1 MDHHVWQLG
10 DPHQEKGPLV
20 PREALDRL
28 GVRLTIPEPA
38 NCAFGSLSEA
48 FPLLVFVASLAAL
61 CAWELRAC
69 LRELVTELDV
79 TELGDG
85 LDRLAHRVGVE
96 KAPIAQSLAKPFQSR
111 SSLPSRSRAKDRE
124 DRRKVIDAFDREPL
138 RAARA
143 EAPEE

>member
-1 MDHHVWQLG
+1 MDHDVWELG
-10 DPHQEKGPLV
+10 GAHQEKGPLI

-28 GVRLTIPEPA
+28 GVRLTIPERA

-48 FPLLVFVASLAAL
+48 FPLLVLVASLAAL
-61 CAWELRAC
+61 CAWELRAS
-69 LRELVTELDV
+69 LRELVAELDV

-111 SSLPSRSRAKDRE
+111 SSLPARSRAKDRE
-124 DRRKVIDAFDREPL
+124 DRRKVIDAFDREPF

>member
-1 MDHHVWQLG
+1 MDHDVGELG
-10 DPHQEKGPLV
+10 DAHQEKGPLI
-20 PREALDRL
+20 PRETLDRL
-28 GVRLTIPEPA
+28 GVRLTIPKRA
-38 NCAFGSLSEA
+38 NCTFGSLSEA
-48 FPLLVFVASLAAL
+48 FPLLVLVASLAAL

-96 KAPIAQSLAKPFQSR
+96 KAPITQSLTEPFQSG
-111 SSLPSRSRAKDRE
+111 SSLPAGSRAKDRE
-124 DRRKVIDAFDREPL
+124 DRRKVIDAFDREPF
-138 RAARA
+138 RAARV